1 MKDKEFKNWKY
12 IVLIVLLCI
21 IILLLSLVLF
31 KVTNKNKEDNNLDK
45 VYFLRQYLKSFE
57 IGNNTLE
64 KAKQFTKVAN

>member
-1 MKDKEFKNWKY
+1 MCKKQITLRKFLK
-12 IVLIVLLCI
+12 
-21 IILLLSLVLF
+21 LLLEVEFYNDASQLKHNLI
-31 KVTNKNKEDNNLDK
+31 NLDK

>member
-1 MKDKEFKNWKY
+1 MIRRMFLKKAIELGD
-12 IVLIVLLCI
+12 LI
-21 IILLLSLVLF
+21 F
-31 KVTNKNKEDNNLDK
+31 DNNLDK